1 MSKRILIYIIIG
13 WCLLTIIEYY
23 FIPYFIV
30 VLLWILLSIAFL
42 GMAIIQIIKLGREW
56 RSLSKLRIMKVL
68 VFSIWF
74 YLTFNQSPVNRLIE
88 KADWW
93 ILYDRRN
100 DIIEKVKRKE
110 LNPNGSFNNGICK
123 LPYEFPVVSNGGNDI
138 IIRRVM
144 DSEELIVKFWV
155 FRNFFEAP
163 STYFVYTTDEKKID
177 EFDKLITKDPDNN
190 WRIEKNWYR
199 ILED

>member
-30 VLLWILLSIAFL
+30 VLLWMLLSIAFL

-56 RSLSKLRIMKVL
+56 RSLNKLRIIKVS
-68 VFSIWF
+68 VFSILF

-88 KADWW
+88 KADWS

-138 IIRRVM
+138 IIGREM

-163 STYFVYTTDEKKID
+163 STYFIYTTDENKID